1 MEMPR
6 EAISGAAQGD
16 EATARGTLAP
26 EYLYHGPIVRRIA
39 MAIGL
44 FVVMFG
50 AAQPALALDPCLALG
65 VTLNRET
72 VEVGE
77 DVQADVSVA
86 NSCGARAV
94 DLYVIFILPET
105 AAPLL
110 GCSPGILP
118 LAFVAGGGSSF
129 AVRCASASVAT
140 FPPYAA
146 NAVLPAGVNVTV
158 HDVLGFAWPAGAPLG
173 IYTLAI
179 VATPPGAFQ
188 DGMLDPADI
197 LAIGTDSLTN

>member
-1 MEMPR
+1 MCEPFAGSR
-6 EAISGAAQGD
+6 W
-16 EATARGTLAP
+16 P
-26 EYLYHGPIVRRIA
+26 V
-39 MAIGL
+39 L
-44 FVVMFG
+44 FVLIID

-72 VEVGE
+72 VEAGE

-86 NSCGARAV
+86 NACSAQAV
-94 DLYVIFILPET
+94 DLYVVFVLPQT
-105 AAPLL
+105 AAPIL
-110 GCSPGILP
+110 GCAPGILP
-118 LAFVAGGGSSF
+118 LAFVADGGSSF

-146 NAVLPAGVNVTV
+146 NAVLPGGINVTV
-158 HDVLGFAWPAGAPLG
+158 HDVLGFDWPAGAPLG

-179 VATPPGAFQ
+179 VATSPGAFQ

>member
-1 MEMPR
+1 MELPC
-6 EAISGAAQGD
+6 EVISGAALGN
-16 EATARGTLAP
+16 EVTVRRTCSS
-26 EYLYHGPIVRRIA
+26 EYRYHGPSGRRLA

-44 FVVMFG
+44 FVVIFG
-50 AAQPALALDPCLALG
+50 AAQPALALDSCLALG

-94 DLYVIFILPET
+94 DLYVIFILPQTT
-105 AAPLL
+105 APIL
-110 GCSPGILP
+110 GCAPGILP
-118 LAFVAGGGSSF
+118 LAFVADGGSSF

-140 FPPYAA
+140 FPPYLP
-146 NAVLPAGVNVTV
+146 NAILPAGINVTV
-158 HDVLGFAWPAGAPLG
+158 HDVLGFTWPAGAPLG

>member
-1 MEMPR
+1 M
-6 EAISGAAQGD
+6 
-16 EATARGTLAP
+16 
-26 EYLYHGPIVRRIA
+26 
-39 MAIGL
+39 
-44 FVVMFG
+44 
-50 AAQPALALDPCLALG
+50 
-65 VTLNRET
+65 TLNRET

-94 DLYVIFILPET
+94 DLYVVFILPQT
-105 AAPLL
+105 AAPIL

-118 LAFVAGGGSSF
+118 LAFVADGGSSF
-129 AVRCASASVAT
+129 GVRCASASVAT

-146 NAVLPAGVNVTV
+146 NAILPGGINVTV
-158 HDVLGFAWPAGAPLG
+158 HDVLGFTWPAGAPLG

-197 LAIGTDSLTN
+197 LAIGLTAWPTSPGRRRARRTRVLTCACLPRTAQERGEAPPESTPERS

>member
-1 MEMPR
+1 MTNE
-6 EAISGAAQGD
+6 
-16 EATARGTLAP
+16 
-26 EYLYHGPIVRRIA
+26 PIVRRLA

-44 FVVMFG
+44 FVVIVG

-77 DVQADVSVA
+77 DVEADVSIA

-94 DLYVIFILPET
+94 DLYVVFILPQT
-105 AAPLL
+105 AAPIL

-118 LAFVAGGGSSF
+118 LAFVADGGSSF
-129 AVRCASASVAT
+129 AVRCASTSAAT
-140 FPPYAA
+140 FPPYVA
-146 NAVLPAGVNVTV
+146 NAILPAGINVTV
-158 HDVLGFAWPAGAPLG
+158 HDVLGFTWPSGAPLG

>member
-1 MEMPR
+1 MR
-6 EAISGAAQGD
+6 RTFSS
-16 EATARGTLAP
+16 L
-26 EYLYHGPIVRRIA
+26 YLYHAPTVRRLA
-39 MAIGL
+39 MAVGL
-44 FVVMFG
+44 FVMIIG
-50 AAQPALALDPCLALG
+50 AAQPALALDSCLALG

-86 NSCGARAV
+86 NSCSARAV
-94 DLYVIFILPET
+94 DLYVVFVLPQT
-105 AAPLL
+105 AAPIL

-118 LAFVAGGGSSF
+118 LAFVADGGSSF

-146 NAVLPAGVNVTV
+146 NAILPPGINVTV
-158 HDVLGFAWPAGAPLG
+158 HDVLGFTWPAGAPLG

-188 DGMLDPADI
+188 DEMLDPADI
-197 LAIGTDSLTN
+197 SAIGTDSLTN

>member
-1 MEMPR
+1 MR
-6 EAISGAAQGD
+6 RSFSA
-16 EATARGTLAP
+16 LH
-26 EYLYHGPIVRRIA
+26 LYHVPAARTLA

-44 FVVMFG
+44 LVMIFG
-50 AAQPALALDPCLALG
+50 AAQPALALDSCLALG
-65 VTLNRET
+65 PTLNRET

-77 DVQADVSVA
+77 DVQADVFVA
-86 NSCGARAV
+86 NSCSARAV
-94 DLYVIFILPET
+94 DLYVVIVLPQT
-105 AAPLL
+105 AAPII

-118 LAFVAGGGSSF
+118 LAFVADGGSTF
-129 AVRCASASVAT
+129 ALRCQSASVAT
-140 FPPYAA
+140 FPPYLA
-146 NAVLPAGVNVTV
+146 NVTIPASLNVTV
-158 HDVLGFAWPAGAPLG
+158 HDVLGFTWPAGAPLG

>member
-1 MEMPR
+1 MR
-6 EAISGAAQGD
+6 RSFS
-16 EATARGTLAP
+16 AR
-26 EYLYHGPIVRRIA
+26 YLCRVPIARRLV

-44 FVVMFG
+44 VIISFG
-50 AAQPALALDPCLALG
+50 AAQPAVALDSCLALG
-65 VTLNRET
+65 LTLNRET

-86 NSCGARAV
+86 NSCSARAV
-94 DLYVIFILPET
+94 DLYVVIILPQS
-105 AAPLL
+105 AAPLI

-118 LAFVAGGGSSF
+118 LVFVADGGSSF
-129 AVRCASASVAT
+129 APRCAFASVAT

-146 NAVLPAGVNVTV
+146 NVTIPAGVNVTV
-158 HDVLGFAWPAGAPLG
+158 HDVLGFTWPAAAPPG
-173 IYTLAI
+173 IYSLAI

>member
-1 MEMPR
+1 MRRSFSVLYRYHVP
-6 EAISGAAQGD
+6 
-16 EATARGTLAP
+16 TARRL
-26 EYLYHGPIVRRIA
+26 A

-44 FVVMFG
+44 LVMIFG
-50 AAQPALALDPCLALG
+50 EARPALALDSCLALG
-65 VTLNRET
+65 LTLNRET

-77 DVQADVSVA
+77 DVQADVSIV
-86 NSCGARAV
+86 NSCSARVV
-94 DLYVIFILPET
+94 DVYVVILLPQT
-105 AAPLL
+105 AAPIV

-118 LAFVAGGGSSF
+118 LAFVASGGSSF

-146 NAVLPAGVNVTV
+146 NMTIPAGINVTV
-158 HDVLGFAWPAGAPLG
+158 HDVLGFTWPAGAPLG